1 MSDFFSI
8 PIFQRAL
15 LATLMIGFANGYT
28 SAFVLLNRSP
38 LKLTALSHSLLP
50 GVAVATW
57 LVGIGVVSAFTGSV
71 ITAMLIGVLTLF
83 IAGRTKISS
92 DTALAVLYTGAFA
105 AGVMILSRIG
115 QAQELEHWLLGDIIG
130 LSDLDLWMSFAVG
143 IISVGMLTLFRR
155 SMLLALFEPNVA
167 KSLGVNVRVFHYAS
181 FALLILVLVTTLQAV
196 GCILSIGLIVTPAA
210 TVRNFCQTARR
221 LFLWSGLL
229 GALGSALGLV
239 LSQQLDLLPGPAIV
253 LVHSSAFII
262 SALWRGM
269 RQPARSL

>member
-71 ITAMLIGVLTLF
+71 ITALIIGALTLF
-83 IAGRTKISS
+83 ISGRTKISS

-105 AGVMILSRIG
+105 IGVMILSRIG

-130 LSDLDLWMSFAVG
+130 LSDLDLWMSFTVG
-143 IISVGMLTLFRR
+143 LISVGVLTLFRR
-155 SMLLALFEPNVA
+155 SMLLTLFEPTVA
-167 KSLGVNVRVFHYAS
+167 QSLGVNTRVFHYAS
-181 FALLILVLVTTLQAV
+181 FGLLILVLVTTLQAV

-210 TVRNFCQTARR
+210 TVRNFCNSSRR
-221 LFLWSGLL
+221 LFLLSGIV
-229 GALGSALGLV
+229 GAVGSAAGLV

-253 LVHSSAFII
+253 LVHSTLFVA
-262 SALWRGM
+262 SALYRAVAKG
-269 RQPARSL
+269 S